1 MEGIIVDA
9 TNVASAGI
17 DVSYGSIAPATEDR
31 LRLAIVISCDPNKEH
46 RVQEKSRIETPERPT
61 VYSIDR
67 LH

>member
-17 DVSYGSIAPATEDR
+17 DVSYGSIAPATEDC
-31 LRLAIVISCDPNKEH
+31 LRLAIVISCDTNKER
-46 RVQEKSRIETPERPT
+46 RVQEKVALGPRRGH
-61 VYSIDR
+61 DR